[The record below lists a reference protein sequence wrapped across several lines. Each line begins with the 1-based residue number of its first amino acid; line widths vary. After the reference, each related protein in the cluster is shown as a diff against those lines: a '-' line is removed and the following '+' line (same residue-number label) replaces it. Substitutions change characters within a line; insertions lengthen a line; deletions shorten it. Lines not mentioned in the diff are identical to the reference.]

1 MEIMEHIRQINNV
14 LRDFI
19 WGRGMLVIFLAVGLL
34 FTLRTG
40 FFQFTR
46 WRMWLGLTLGQLF
59 KNRKVRKTEDAH
71 SMSQFQAFC
80 TALAA
85 TLGTGNIT
93 GVASAL
99 IVGGPGA
106 IFWMWVSAIV
116 GMMTIYAENVLGI
129 LYRYKNKEGKWVG
142 GAMVYMERGLNCK
155 WLAVIFAI
163 FCIFSS
169 LGMGNMTQAN
179 AMAGGLKES
188 FYVPTF
194 ITGIAAMVLVAM
206 VLFGGVKRLAAV
218 TEKLIPF
225 ISLFYIAGGVIVLG
239 ANLPEIPKAFEMIFT
254 EAFQIKCVGGG
265 VLGYGMRQAMKIGI
279 SRGVFS
285 NEAGLGSSVMAHAA
299 SDIDSAPVQGMWAIV
314 EVFIDTIV
322 FCTVTALVILVSGVY
337 DKALYLKNIAN
348 GIENVDGTT
357 LCGKAFATVI
367 PGGDKFL
374 ALSMIFFAFATIIGW
389 AYFGERTF
397 AYLFGEKSANT
408 YKIIYIAMLLPGC
421 MMAPGL
427 VWEIADTFN
436 GFMAVPNLTA
446 LTLLSGQ
453 VVKVTKEYMR
463 SSWRMKR
470 WRRSAGNNRRR

>member
-1 MEIMEHIRQINNV
+1 MTEYIKQVNDV

-19 WGRGMLVIFLAVGLL
+19 WGRGMLIIFLAVGLL
-34 FTLRTG
+34 FTVRTG
-40 FFQFTR
+40 FFQFR
-46 WRMWLGLTLGQLF
+46 KWRVWLGMTLGQLF
-59 KNRKVRKTEDAH
+59 RNRKVRRTDDEQ

-93 GVASAL
+93 GVATAL
-99 IVGGPGA
+99 IAGGPGA
-106 IFWMWVSAIV
+106 IFWMWISAVV
-116 GMMTIYAENVLGI
+116 GMMTMYAENVLGI
-129 LYRYKNKEGKWVG
+129 LYRYKNRSGRWVG
-142 GAMVYMERGLNCK
+142 GAMVYMERGLGCK
-155 WLAVIFAI
+155 WLAVLFAV
-163 FCIFSS
+163 FCILAS

-179 AMAGGLKES
+179 AMAGGLKEA

-194 ITGIAAMVLVAM
+194 VTGLAAMVLVGM
-206 VLFGGVKRLAAV
+206 VLFGGVRRIATV
-218 TEKLIPF
+218 TERLIPL
-225 ISLFYIAGGVIVLG
+225 ISLFYIAGGIIVLA
-239 ANLPEIPKAFEMIFT
+239 ANAAEIPKAFQLIFT
-254 EAFQIKCVGGG
+254 EAFKVQSVGGG
-265 VLGYGMRQAMKIGI
+265 VLGYGMRQAMKTGI

-322 FCTVTALVILVSGVY
+322 FCTVTALVILTSGVY
-337 DKALYLKNIAN
+337 DQQGFLANIAR
-348 GIENVDGTT
+348 GAENVDGTT
-357 LCGKAFATVI
+357 LCGRAFATVI

-397 AYLFGEKSANT
+397 AYLFGERSAIV
-408 YKIIYIAMLLPGC
+408 YKLIYIVVLLPGC
-421 MMAPGL
+421 VIAPGL

-446 LTLLSGQ
+446 LILLSGQ
-453 VVKVTKEYMR
+453 VVRVTKEYMR
-463 SSWRMKR
+463 
-470 WRRSAGNNRRR
+470 N